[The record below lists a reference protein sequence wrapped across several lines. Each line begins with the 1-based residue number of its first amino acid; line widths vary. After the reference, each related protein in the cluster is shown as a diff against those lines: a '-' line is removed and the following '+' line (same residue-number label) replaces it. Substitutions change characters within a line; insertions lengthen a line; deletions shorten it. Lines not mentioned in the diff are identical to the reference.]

1 MPETLFGNGQAAP
14 LTVAGGGFGGYKP
27 LAELA
32 PYAVHIFTLTRTSR
46 NQKGKA
52 AQGVTQQ
59 G

>member
-1 MPETLFGNGQAAP
+1 MSIDVFEGRHQGLI
-14 LTVAGGGFGGYKP
+14 
-27 LAELA
+27 LAEMELENKA
-32 PYAVHIFTLTRTSR
+32 GADELVLPSFILTRTSR